1 MVQVT
6 ERAATKAREV
16 LEQMG
21 AQGAAVRVLVNLKG
35 CNCSRYRMAIDPRVT
50 PEDRVVEVG
59 GVRFVADPE
68 AARHL
73 LGAVI
78 DFLEENGTG
87 GFVIRGPEQAGQ
99 GGCGC
104 GAH

>member
-1 MVQVT
+1 MIQVT
-6 ERAATKAREV
+6 ERAAIKAKEV

-21 AQGAAVRVLVNLKG
+21 AREAAVRVLVNLKG
-35 CNCSRYRMAIDPRVT
+35 CSCSRYRMAIDPRVT

-68 AARHL
+68 AAQHL
-73 LGAVI
+73 SGAVL
-78 DFLEENGTG
+78 DFLEEGG
-87 GFVIRGPEQAGQ
+87 AEGFVIRAPETAGP